1 MKKTIV
7 NQTNGI
13 VISINEDAQDMCAT
27 QIRKNVAFTVAL
39 PLNESDELEKWLCSH
54 IPENDPTGY
63 VQVVKEVNNVLK
75 LDIPTDERR
84 WSKTYKKH
92 YAADGKLVYTTEYD
106 AVHYNSSELG
116 KRLASGENEYISIFD
131 DEYQIIVDSNFNMEI
146 WDIPT
151 NVKIFSFP
159 LDTTDKDQMAVLNL
173 FKKEECLKYL
183 RKYKTLHLERVTDS
197 AKRAL
202 IMDAARY
209 DFTKDTMKAL
219 VDACAKYDNL
229 GLVTTEYNSHAI
241 GLVANV
247 LWTYCGNRWIT
258 MWAYDEYGTEVER
271 FSFTQG

>member
-1 MKKTIV
+1 MKTIV
-7 NQTNGI
+7 NQENGI
-13 VISINEDAQDMCAT
+13 IVSINEDAKEMYLS
-27 QIRKNVAFTVAL
+27 QIKKNVSFTVAL

-54 IPENDPTGY
+54 IPENDPIGY

-75 LDIPTDERR
+75 LDIPADERR
-84 WSKTYKKH
+84 WGKTYKKH
-92 YAADGKLVYTTEYD
+92 YAADGKLVHTTEYG
-106 AVHYNSSELG
+106 ATHYDSSELG

-131 DEYQIIVDSNFNMEI
+131 DEYQIVVDSNFNMEI

-173 FKKEECLKYL
+173 FKKEECLKYI
-183 RKYKTLHLERVTDS
+183 RRYKMLHLERVTDP

-202 IMDAARY
+202 IMNSSKY

-219 VDACAKYDNL
+219 VDACAKYDSL

-247 LWTYCGNRWIT
+247 LWTYYGDRFIV
-258 MWAYDEYGTEVER
+258 MWAYDEFGIELER
-271 FSFTQG
+271 LAFTQG

>member
-1 MKKTIV
+1 MRNII
-7 NQTNGI
+7 NQENGI
-13 VISINEDAQDMCAT
+13 IISINDKAQEMCLT

-39 PLNESDELEKWLCSH
+39 PLSEKNEVEKWLCSH
-54 IPENDPTGY
+54 IPENDPTQGY
-63 VQVVKEVNNVLK
+63 AQVVKEVNEALK
-75 LDIPTDERR
+75 LDIPADERR

-92 YAADGKLVYTTEYD
+92 YAADGKLVHTTEYG
-106 AVHYNSSELG
+106 AIHYDSLELG
-116 KRLASGENEYISIFD
+116 RRLASGENEYISIFD
-131 DEYQIIVDSNFNMEI
+131 DEYQLLVDSDFNMEI

-151 NVKIFSFP
+151 NTKIFCSP

-173 FKKEECLKYL
+173 FKKEECLKYI
-183 RKYKTLHLERVTDS
+183 RRYKMLHLERITDP

-202 IMDAARY
+202 IMNSSKY

-247 LWTYCGNRWIT
+247 LWTYCGDRFIV
-258 MWAYDEYGTEVER
+258 MWAYDEFGVELER
-271 FSFTQG
+271 LAFTKG